1 MSEAVLV
8 IVGAIGWTI
17 AATVISQIVS
27 ISIMSWL
34 GLPPKKLIHEI
45 EEIQNPAVGASFFII
60 SLAVGFFIG
69 AFTSDG
75 FSINDPT
82 YVDPGF
88 LGSTSWIV
96 LALVLGAVLTWVSFE
111 IAHRALGVEN
121 DETTYRYI
129 QRELIQEQNASLA
142 FFLGGLSIVP
152 FIAVIFQMI

>member
-1 MSEAVLV
+1 MTEATLV
-8 IVGAIGWTI
+8 VVSAIAWTI
-17 AATVISQIVS
+17 AATAISQIVS

-45 EEIQNPAVGASFFII
+45 EVIQNPAVGASFFII

-75 FSINDPT
+75 FSANDPT
-82 YVDPGF
+82 YIEPSF
-88 LGSTSWIV
+88 FINTAWIV
-96 LALVLGAVLTWVSFE
+96 LALVLGAALTWISFE
-111 IAHRALGVEN
+111 IAHRVMGVEN

-152 FIAVIFQMI
+152 FIAVVFQMI

>member
-17 AATVISQIVS
+17 VATIISQIVS
-27 ISIMSWL
+27 ISIMTWL

-45 EEIQNPAVGASFFII
+45 EEIQNTAVGASFFII

-75 FSINDPT
+75 FSANDPS

-88 LGSTSWIV
+88 LGSTGWIV
-96 LALVLGAVLTWVSFE
+96 LALVLGAVLTWISFE
-111 IAHRALGVEN
+111 IAHRAMGIEN
-121 DETTYRYI
+121 DENTYRYI